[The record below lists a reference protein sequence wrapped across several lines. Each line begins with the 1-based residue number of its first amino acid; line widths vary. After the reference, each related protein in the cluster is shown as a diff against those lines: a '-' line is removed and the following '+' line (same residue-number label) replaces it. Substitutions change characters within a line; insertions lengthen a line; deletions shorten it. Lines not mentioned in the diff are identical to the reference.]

1 MAAAPTPGNRRRA
14 DRGPLMRIAVCGGV
28 YANPYALR
36 AFIDDARVRGAERLF
51 CLGDLG
57 GFGAEMDALWPLLRE
72 HGIECIAGNYD
83 VAIAR
88 GDTDCGCG
96 YTDARDNAYSQVIYD
111 HTRAH
116 TGAEFAAWMATL
128 NTQRRLQ
135 IEGTDVHLVHGS
147 PLELADFWW
156 ESRTD
161 SEHAERVA
169 ASGADVILCTHS
181 GLPWQRRFARHVGD
195 GGAVG
200 RVRDT
205 LVVNVGVIGKPA
217 NDGRR
222 EVWYAVL
229 DLVDGQVSAELV
241 PLAYDWAAQAASM
254 RAAGLPELF
263 VSTIETGWW
272 TTCLEILPPV
282 ERSRG
287 RYHLYR
293 DALPTGFRPA
303 DSGAS
308 SEVSGEPA
316 PGAATPPDAS
326 MRWDQCPVISL
337 FGTEF
342 FPSRLWIYTN
352 FHCNLACDYCAVAS
366 SPTAVPRTLDLERF
380 TALVDE
386 AVAEGFTELYLTGG
400 EPTMLEALPAMLASA
415 TGALPTVLLTNAM
428 LLRGRRLDRLRE
440 VLVQPG
446 LIVQTS
452 LDGATALAHDAHR
465 GAGSW
470 ARTMAGI
477 ETLVGLGARM
487 RVGLTETPQNAHEIA
502 AVAARM
508 AQFGIVG
515 ADFAVR
521 PLLRRG
527 FAADDAGGLDI
538 AESTTVP
545 ELTVSADGL
554 HWHPAG
560 ADATSSPDMVLAK
573 NPVSLAEGKRLVV
586 ERFLTAR
593 LADGTVPR
601 PYRCAV

>member
-1 MAAAPTPGNRRRA
+1 MAVASGSAGGGRPGG
-14 DRGPLMRIAVCGGV
+14 GPLMRIAVCGGV
-28 YANPYALR
+28 YANPYALA
-36 AFIDDARVRGAERLF
+36 AFIDDARARGAERLF

-57 GFGAEMDALWPLLRE
+57 GFGAEMDPLWPLLLE
-72 HGIECIAGNYD
+72 NGVECIAGNYD

-116 TGAEFAAWMATL
+116 TSAEFAAWMGALATH
-128 NTQRRLQ
+128 RRVR
-135 IEGTDVHLVHGS
+135 IEGVDLDLVHGS

-161 SEHAERVA
+161 AEHAERVA
-169 ASGADVILCTHS
+169 ASAADVILCTHS
-181 GLPWQRRFARHVGD
+181 GLPWQRRVD
-195 GGAVG
+195 
-200 RVRDT
+200 DT

-222 EVWYAVL
+222 EVWYAL
-229 DLVDGQVSAELV
+229 LELTEGQVEAELV

-254 RAAGLPELF
+254 RRAGLPELF
-263 VSTIETGWW
+263 IETIETGWW

-287 RYHLYR
+287 RFHLYR
-293 DALPTGFRPA
+293 DALPTGFRA
-303 DSGAS
+303 AGTG
-308 SEVSGEPA
+308 SEAPVVAPVEPDL
-316 PGAATPPDAS
+316 TQ
-326 MRWDQCPVISL
+326 RPVIGL

-342 FPSRLWIYTN
+342 FPSRLWVYTN

-366 SPTAVPRTLDLERF
+366 SPSAIPRTLELPLF
-380 TALVDE
+380 HALVDE

-400 EPTMLEALPAMLASA
+400 EPTMLTDLPAMLVRA
-415 TGALPTVLLTNAM
+415 TAALPTVLLTNAM
-428 LLRGRRLDRLRE
+428 LLRGRRLEALRA
-440 VLVQPG
+440 VLTNPNLV
-446 LIVQTS
+446 VQTS
-452 LDGATALAHDAHR
+452 LDGATAAAHDAHR

-477 ETLVGLGARM
+477 GTLLDLGARV
-487 RVGLTETPQNAHEIA
+487 RVGLTETAENTAEIP

-508 AQFGIVG
+508 AEFGIAG

-521 PLLRRG
+521 PLLSRG
-527 FAADDAGGLDI
+527 FAAGDLAGLEI
-538 AESTTVP
+538 AEATTVP

-560 ADATSSPDMVLAK
+560 ADAGSSPDMLLAK
-573 NPVSLAEGKRLVV
+573 APVTLAAGKRLVV
-586 ERFLTAR
+586 ERFLAAR